1 MVAVQDT
8 LWFQEATEVGL
19 SLFSKTPEV
28 LAGPSHPRSNRR
40 HRATAPTLRRPAMIG
55 FSFSNLRHPCAQ
67 DGARQKDVVF
77 PWSAR
82 CYSIYLYTRLK
93 LYCLHKKHDWFQLR
107 SLLR

>member
-82 CYSIYLYTRLK
+82 CYSIYIRGLSSTVSIR
-93 LYCLHKKHDWFQLR
+93 KHDWFQLR